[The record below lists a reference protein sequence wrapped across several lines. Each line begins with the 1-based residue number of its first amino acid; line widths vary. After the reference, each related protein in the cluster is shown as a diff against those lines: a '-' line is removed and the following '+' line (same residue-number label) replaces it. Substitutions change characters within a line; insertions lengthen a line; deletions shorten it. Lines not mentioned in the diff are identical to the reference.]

1 MKGYITVKR
10 LNKSGNYVSALDF
23 DKTFIDNSNKKGYF
37 KMLIQLILNCDN
49 KYEIKYIKDNN
60 DYIVS
65 GEAYII
71 TGSTEKDIDNRL
83 LKYRENYKDIIQTKV
98 LTKNELW

>member
-1 MKGYITVKR
+1 
-10 LNKSGNYVSALDF
+10 
-23 DKTFIDNSNKKGYF
+23 
-37 KMLIQLILNCDN
+37 MLIQPILNCDN
-49 KYEIKYIKDNN
+49 KYEIKYLKDNN

-71 TGSTEKDIDNRL
+71 TGRTEKDIDNRL